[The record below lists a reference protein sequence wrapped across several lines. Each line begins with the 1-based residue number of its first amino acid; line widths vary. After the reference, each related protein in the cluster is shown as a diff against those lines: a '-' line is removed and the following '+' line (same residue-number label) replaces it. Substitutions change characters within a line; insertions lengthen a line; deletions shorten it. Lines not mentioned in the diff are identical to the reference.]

1 MIKMRK
7 LFLKISMLL
16 FVLGMSTNVAW
27 GSMDGMAP
35 YYVAELTAK
44 VSSTG
49 GGKVYVAKDQNPPAE
64 EEAYATTNTQHG
76 GRPAYMPGVAM
87 AQVPFVAW
95 QTASDGYY
103 FVGWSYSDNGFDL
116 GKFNPEYP
124 QTEEY
129 SVYANLYDVSSEKSK
144 FKVTDNGDGDETNDA
159 PVLDENGE
167 YQYIIYNPAKYT
179 LYATFEPV
187 RISKYSLS
195 GDNTNDFNNG
205 TNKWESTQEIEYTFS
220 GEEIDEGDFKSLAFE
235 PEAAGWTVSG
245 LTVDPEKKTGTAIVT
260 FSTESNE
267 FTEYSAKL
275 RLTTKADITMDV
287 LLSARTRVVTGE
299 EKDFALYDGKDYK
312 EDVNFADLATKIS
325 EHSCT
330 KPLIKLNKDYIS
342 ALTISQDLSL
352 DLCGHNLTSLS
363 VSEGATVTLVSSP
376 YGGSITGN
384 VTNSGTLTL
393 MGNEIGGAV
402 TNNGTLYQNGA
413 TIHGAVTNNGTMTT
427 TDGIH
432 LATLTSNGTL
442 TINGGVFT
450 PATGIAIDVTGGT
463 ADIKKGTINGQT
475 FGIQSAG
482 TTTIEK
488 LAVISGVTE
497 KALKRTG
504 GVLTV
509 NCGKFTD
516 PDKLADGAITFKSAY
531 FLNETGKEDGKVHG
545 KKLWRNTSGAEYRDG
560 YKFFAGDYS
569 EAKKAGVSVCHIG
582 GTSYSSLEAALD
594 YANNAP
600 DKEHKAIII
609 MDNDYALP
617 AGYYTLPAN
626 AVLIVPK
633 DNDQGNENKTVERV
647 TMADDDNSNWLK
659 PERFRTLTL
668 LAGVT
673 LDVYGTIEVTG
684 SQFSTNAAYTSAVY
698 GPYGCIQMNEGS
710 KMNLQN
716 GSELRAWG
724 YITGDIDYQDNDHNV
739 PMGEID
745 ARRGATV
752 REQFQMGD
760 WKGAVFSGLGLIGM
774 GSAPAVFPLTT
785 YFIQNIEVPVK
796 YHPGSK
802 LSTTASVAASKSE
815 HNLMETALNILQT
828 NYLTMSANDIQIIGV
843 TGDIAMFLM
852 EEAADADN
860 TWVRKW
866 YDASK
871 DQQVYEINSGAHIGN
886 LVIPLVSSP
895 MFSGFDSRF
904 PDQLN
909 MNSGQYELPIT
920 HNFKL
925 HLLSGTMDFT
935 QSTELLPGAELEID
949 KEARVYITKTEGVN
963 SGALYVYDADNWGNY
978 AGGVP
983 ARHVKYSPV
992 FEGYNEAAEPDV
1004 RDIEEKENL
1013 QDASI
1018 FVHGTFDI
1026 TDGGCVYTSAG
1037 GANIHSTN
1045 EDAGTFTF
1053 SAKNIYK
1060 TVEIV
1065 DDEEQEVEHP
1075 TVQLKQVSTSDGGGV
1090 QEQTFSPAVLQN
1102 GDGSDPKETA
1112 EIEAGQAILY
1122 MNDRWQSAPNL
1133 IHFDCYTAEVVWDT
1147 YREEITKLALV
1158 SAPDNIAEYMVGS
1171 QIAAQMFGDTP
1182 TPEFYEQ
1189 AKKTHYYDEACQCYY
1204 DETFAFLKTSQIDPY
1219 IANAKTE
1226 GYDLGKAVQAIYIK
1240 PQEWLEIT
1248 GKAALPLDAETIAG
1262 FGVLYETDPNNA
1274 VNSYMDYISGL
1285 ANTPMLI
1292 GNDDHTFSDADGA
1305 GRLFILV
1312 TGKNGDECQWWEVEK
1327 KDNLYHCIHPE
1338 NDTYYFWDP
1347 DRVIYEGTDDEEN
1360 LPGWAEKKFT
1370 ITWKDKKWG
1379 TEDET
1384 QDSILATYKVP
1395 YGTMADWNS
1404 SSPVREPN
1412 DDYTYTFTG
1421 WTPALAEVTSDITYT
1436 ATYQENPIK
1445 YTIIFKNDGG
1455 TEIERHLLARNEF
1468 PVCEDLPTRTGFI
1481 LQWEPQLAAVTGD
1494 QTYKATWIPDA
1505 PESYAITFYDHNGTM
1520 LKPLEGEDPYM
1531 VAVDDT
1537 PEAPEEDPTGKE
1549 QSIEYNYV
1557 FDHWSPAIEPV
1568 SATGPKVYT
1577 AVYRQEPRKYT
1588 ISFYDETGETKI
1600 GEQILAYGETP
1611 TAPEV
1616 TKKEPEPGMRYTYVW
1631 QNMDD
1636 ASKNIE
1642 TVTGNANYKP
1652 VFDGEPMVFSITLK
1666 SNPSGA
1672 CTFTGAGSYKYNKEV
1687 EISLNVKDEDYSF
1700 TGWSDGVATA
1710 TRTMTVTKDT
1720 VLVANFNYEAGVT
1733 IYWKNEDGSED
1744 LVDPVKQK
1752 IGASTTYLGEI
1763 PTKPA
1768 TAQYTY
1774 TFYGWST
1781 APNGEGEY
1789 KNGMTPKAAVGGAT
1803 YYAYFTKTLNQYTV
1817 TLRNAIPGAC
1827 EFRGAGVRT
1836 YGTTVN
1842 IVATPNGDYE
1852 FVKWQETGSTVA
1864 DFDLVVTGD
1873 ITLTAIVKE
1882 KEKPAPDDLKLGLYA
1897 DPVTIEPNTSYT
1909 DLVIT
1914 SNGIDASSQIINAD
1928 NITLYG
1934 KADFVLKQDMIAGEW
1949 YSVAVPWRVEANGGV
1964 YLGGSSTPAVLGKDF
1979 EICYY
1984 DGAIRAAQGKVDAC
1998 WVYMKNQSDQI
2009 LKPGRAYMFFI
2020 KHGSLSQ
2027 VVFRKQALQ
2036 PLLTD
2041 EVSIQAFVSEA
2052 DEHGGWN
2059 GIANPSLYHAKLSN
2073 VASGDYYVQFYNT
2086 SFDHTQLKNISLVV
2100 GMPVYIQAAKALSL
2114 AATYSPIVAPA
2125 PARRVNKTAAKTTYD
2140 VQILASGAA
2149 KYADHITV
2157 QLDEDKEEDTY
2168 VIGKDLS
2175 KFGISAKVAQMWIN
2189 RYDSKLCVNTLAPEE
2204 EAVTYPLGIYSPKA
2218 GEYTIA
2224 IGSETNTEDYALYL
2238 TYDGKAIWNL
2248 SEGAYTATLQ
2258 KGTES
2263 HYGLRISA
2271 RAPQV
2276 ATGVD
2281 EALVDGKDATATKVL
2296 INNKVFIIRGEK
2308 VYNVDGQLVK

>member
-1 MIKMRK
+1 MCMKK
-7 LFLKISMLL
+7 LVVRFLMLL
-16 FVLGMSTNVAW
+16 FVLGMSTNAAW

-49 GGKVYVAKDQNPPAE
+49 GGKVYVAKDQNQPAK
-64 EEAYATTNTQHG
+64 EAYAPTSTQYG
-76 GRPAYMPGVAM
+76 GRPMYMPGVAIS
-87 AQVPFVAW
+87 QVPFVAW

-103 FVGWSYSDNGFDL
+103 FVGWSFSDNGFDL
-116 GKFNPEYP
+116 GKFNPGYP
-124 QTEEY
+124 QTEAY
-129 SVYANLYDVSSEKSK
+129 GAYANLYDVSSEKST
-144 FKVTDNGDGDETNDA
+144 FKVIDDGDGDETNDQ
-159 PVLDENGE
+159 PDLDENGE
-167 YQYIIYNPAKYT
+167 YQYITYNPARYT

-299 EKDFALYDGKDYK
+299 ETDFALYDGKVYK
-312 EDVNFADLATKIS
+312 EDVNFDNLAAKIS
-325 EHSCT
+325 EYACA
-330 KPLIKLNKDYIS
+330 KPLIKLNKDYEG
-342 ALTISQDLSL
+342 ALNVSQNLSL
-352 DLCGHNLTSLS
+352 DLCGRNLASLT
-363 VSEGATVTLVSSP
+363 VEEGVIVTMVNSS
-376 YGGSITGN
+376 YGGAISRN
-384 VTNSGTLTL
+384 VTNNGTLTL

-509 NCGKFTD
+509 NCGKFTA
-516 PDKLADGAITFKSAY
+516 PDNLASGTITFKSAY
-531 FLNETGKEDGKVHG
+531 FLNETGKEDGKVNG
-545 KKLWRNTSGAEYRDG
+545 KKLWRNTSGAEYRNG

-600 DKEHKAIII
+600 DPEAKLIII
-609 MDNDYALP
+609 MDNDYSLP

-647 TMADDDNSNWLK
+647 TMADDENSNWLK

-724 YITGDIDYQDNDHNV
+724 YVTGDVEHKAADGSV
-739 PMGEID
+739 PTGEID
-745 ARRGATV
+745 ARRGAMV

-760 WKGAVFSGLGLIGM
+760 WKGAVFSGLGLLG
-774 GSAPAVFPLTT
+774 GGAVPEVFPLTT
-785 YFIQNIEVPVK
+785 YFIQNIEAPVK

-843 TGDIAMFLM
+843 TGDVAMFLM
-852 EEAADADN
+852 EAAADAEN

-895 MFSGFDSRF
+895 MFKSFNPRF

-949 KEARVYITKTEGVN
+949 KEARVYITKTEGIN
-963 SGALYVYDADNWGNY
+963 SGALYVYDADDWGDY

-983 ARHVKYSPV
+983 ARHVKY
-992 FEGYNEAAEPDV
+992 AAAFDGEPMA
-1004 RDIEEKENL
+1004 RDITNL
-1013 QDASI
+1013 EDATI
-1018 FVHGTFDI
+1018 LVHGTFDI
-1026 TDGGCVYTSAG
+1026 TEGGYVYTSDG
-1037 GANIHSTN
+1037 EANIYSTN

-1053 SAKNIYK
+1053 SANNTTETKN
-1060 TVEIV
+1060 V
-1065 DDEEQEVEHP
+1065 
-1075 TVQLKQVSTSDGGGV
+1075 KQVTNDRPTNSDV
-1090 QEQTFSPAVLQN
+1090 ESQTFSPAKLRN
-1102 GDGSDPKETA
+1102 KDGSTKETSGMLA
-1112 EIEAGQAILY
+1112 NHTTIY
-1122 MNDRWQSAPNL
+1122 MNDAWTSEE
-1133 IHFDCYTAEVVWDT
+1133 IFYFDCYAATVDMAL
-1147 YREEITKLALV
+1147 YAQLV
-1158 SAPDNIAEYMVGS
+1158 SQYGNSD
-1171 QIAAQMFGDTP
+1171 
-1182 TPEFYEQ
+1182 PEKLGESV
-1189 AKKTHYYDEACQCYY
+1189 TH
-1204 DETFAFLKTSQIDPY
+1204 
-1219 IANAKTE
+1219 
-1226 GYDLGKAVQAIYIK
+1226 IYIK
-1240 PQEWLEIT
+1240 PQEWVEIV
-1248 GKAALPLDAETIAG
+1248 GKPSFTYDDNPYNPYLV
-1262 FGVLYETDPNNA
+1262 GVE
-1274 VNSYMDYISGL
+1274 
-1285 ANTPMLI
+1285 
-1292 GNDDHTFSDADGA
+1292 GNDDYTFSDADGA
-1305 GRLFILV
+1305 GRRFILV
-1312 TGKNGDECQWWEVEK
+1312 TGKNGDECQWWEVEP
-1327 KDNLYHCIHPE
+1327 KDNLFHCIHPE

-1347 DRVIYEGTDDEEN
+1347 DRVIYEGTDDEEP

-1384 QDSILATYKVP
+1384 QDSILAIYKVP

-1404 SSPVREPN
+1404 SNPVREPN

-1421 WTPALAEVTSDITYT
+1421 WTPALAAVTSDVTYT

-1445 YTIIFKNDGG
+1445 YTITFINDGG
-1455 TEIERHLLARNEF
+1455 EEIERHLLARNEF
-1468 PVCEDLPTRTGFI
+1468 PVCENLPTRTGFI
-1481 LQWEPQLAAVTGD
+1481 LQWEPQLAAVTGN
-1494 QTYKATWIPDA
+1494 QTYTATWIPDA
-1505 PESYAITFYDHNGTM
+1505 PESYAITFYDHDGTK
-1520 LKPLEGEDPYM
+1520 LKPTDENPYM
-1531 VAVDDT
+1531 VDVDDT
-1537 PEAPEEDPTGKE
+1537 PEAPSNPSGKL
-1549 QSIEYNYV
+1549 STIEYDYV

-1588 ISFYDETGETKI
+1588 ISFYDETGEIKI

-1611 TAPEV
+1611 VAPEV
-1616 TKKEPEPGMRYTYVW
+1616 TKKEPEPGRRYTYVW

-1672 CTFTGAGSYKYNKEV
+1672 CTFTGAGSYKYNEEV
-1687 EISLNVKDEDYSF
+1687 EISLNVKDEDYRF

-1710 TRTMTVTKDT
+1710 TRTMVVTKDT

-1733 IYWKNEDGSED
+1733 INWKNEDGSKD

-1752 IGASTTYLGEI
+1752 VGASTTYLGEI
-1763 PTKPA
+1763 PTKEA
-1768 TAQYTY
+1768 DAEFTY

-1781 APNGEGEY
+1781 APNGEGDKY
-1789 KNGMTPKAAVGGAT
+1789 KNGMTPKAADGGAT

-1827 EFRGAGVRT
+1827 EFRGSGVRD

-1864 DFDLVVTGD
+1864 DFNLVVTGD

-1882 KEKPAPDDLKLGLYA
+1882 KEKPAPGDLELDMNA
-1897 DPVTIEPNTSYT
+1897 TETVSPATNYT
-1909 DLVIT
+1909 DVVIT
-1914 SNGIDASSQIINAD
+1914 SNGISASSQIINAN

-1934 KADFVLKQDMIAGEW
+1934 NADFVLSKDFAKRTW
-1949 YSVAVPWRVEANGGV
+1949 YCVAVPWRVEANGGI
-1964 YLGGSSTPAVLGKDF
+1964 YIGDSSTPAVLGTDID
-1979 EICYY
+1979 ICYY
-1984 DGAIRAAQGKVDAC
+1984 DGAVRAAQGKVSAC
-1998 WVYMKNQSDQI
+1998 WVYLKNQGAAQQI
-2009 LKPGRAYMFFI
+2009 LQPGRAYMI
-2020 KHGSLSQ
+2020 ALLKTPANALT
-2027 VVFRKQALQ
+2027 FRKKALE
-2036 PLLTD
+2036 PILTTGTSVQQYNATTG
-2041 EVSIQAFVSEA
+2041 EVT
-2052 DEHGGWN
+2052 DGGWN
-2059 GIANPSLYHAKLSN
+2059 AIANPALFHA
-2073 VASGDYYVQFYNT
+2073 YVNAGSTDAKAQRYN
-2086 SFDHTQLKNISLVV
+2086 SAEDSYKWFDLDKHKLVV
-2100 GMPVYIQAAKALSL
+2100 GEPIYVQAPAAKS
-2114 AATYSPIVAPA
+2114 IV
-2125 PARRVNKTAAKTTYD
+2125 VDNTAADYNAAAAPVRRAKAQTTATRFD
-2140 VQILASGAA
+2140 VEITPAGATA
-2149 KYADHITV
+2149 YADHLSIT
-2157 QLDEDKEEDTY
+2157 LNEDKEEDRY
-2168 VIGKDLS
+2168 IIGQDLV
-2175 KFGISAKVAQMWIN
+2175 KFGVSGKVAQMWID
-2189 RYDSKLCVNTLAPEE
+2189 RYDAKLCVNAVAPEDD
-2204 EAVTYPLGIYSPKA
+2204 ATSFPMSLFAPKA
-2218 GEYTIA
+2218 GVYTIA
-2224 IGSETNTEDYALYL
+2224 IDREVATEDYNLYL
-2238 TYDGKAIWNL
+2238 TYNGQAIWNL
-2248 SEGAYTATLQ
+2248 SDGAYTLNLN
-2258 KGTES
+2258 KGTDAN
-2263 HYGLRISA
+2263 YGLRISLK
-2271 RAPQV
+2271 APQV
-2276 ATGVD
+2276 TTGVD
-2281 EALVDGKDATATKVL
+2281 EAIVDAQGETRKVL
-2296 INNKVFIIRGEK
+2296 INNQVFIIRGNK
-2308 VYNVDGQLVK
+2308 VYSMDGQLVK

>member
-16 FVLGMSTNVAW
+16 FVLGMSTNAVW

-49 GGKVYVAKDQNPPAE
+49 GGKVYVAKDQNPPTE
-64 EEAYATTNTQHG
+64 EEAYATTSTQHG

-124 QTEEY
+124 QTEAY
-129 SVYANLYDVSSEKSK
+129 GVYANLYDVSSEKST
-144 FKVTDNGDGDETNDA
+144 FKVIDNDGDGDETNDE
-159 PVLDENGE
+159 PDLDENGE
-167 YQYIIYNPAKYT
+167 YQYITYNPARYT

-235 PEAAGWTVSG
+235 PEAAGWTVSE
-245 LTVDPEKKTGTAIVT
+245 LTVDPKKKTGTATVT
-260 FSTESNE
+260 FSTLDDQAQ
-267 FTEYSAKL
+267 EYSAKL
-275 RLTTKADITMDV
+275 RLTTKAGITMDI
-287 LLSARTRVVTGE
+287 LLSARTRAASTGE
-299 EKDFALYDGKDYK
+299 EKDFALYDGKTDK
-312 EDVNFADLATKIS
+312 GDVNLDDEDFASKIS
-325 EHSCT
+325 SCV
-330 KPLIKLNKDYIS
+330 KPLIKLNKDYSS
-342 ALTISQDLSL
+342 ALTISQNLSL

-376 YGGSITGN
+376 YGGSITEN
-384 VTNSGTLTL
+384 VTNNGTLTL

-488 LAVISGVTE
+488 LAVISGGT
-497 KALKRTG
+497 KALNCTAG
-504 GVLTV
+504 TLTV

-516 PDKLADGAITFKSAY
+516 PANLASGTITFKSAY
-531 FLNETGKEDGKVHG
+531 FLTKEGEEDEVRG
-545 KKLWRNTSGAEYRDG
+545 KKLWRNTSGAESRDG

-569 EAKKAGVSVCHIG
+569 EAKKVGVSVCHIG
-582 GTSYSSLEAALD
+582 GTSYSSLEGALD

-600 DKEHKAIII
+600 DKEHKVIII
-609 MDNDYALP
+609 MDNDYNLP

-633 DNDQGNENKTVERV
+633 NNNQGNETKTVERV
-647 TMADDDNSNWLK
+647 TMADDDNSNWQD

-668 LAGVT
+668 LAGVN
-673 LDVYGTIEVTG
+673 LDVYGTIEVGG
-684 SQFSTNAAYTSAVY
+684 SQYSTNAAYTSAVY

-724 YITGDIDYQDNDHNV
+724 YVTGDVEHKAADGSV
-739 PMGEID
+739 PTGEID
-745 ARRGATV
+745 ARRGAMV

-760 WKGAVFSGLGLIGM
+760 WKGAYFSGLGLLG
-774 GSAPAVFPLTT
+774 GGAVPEVFPLTT
-785 YFIQNIEVPVK
+785 YFIQNIEAPVK
-796 YHPGSK
+796 YHPGAK
-802 LSTTASVAASKSE
+802 LSTTASVAASKTE
-815 HNLMETALNILQT
+815 HNLLNLALSSIGAD
-828 NYLTMSANDIQIIGV
+828 YLTMSANDIQIIGV
-843 TGDIAMFLM
+843 DGDIAMFLM
-852 EEAADADN
+852 GSADDADN

-895 MFSGFDSRF
+895 MFKNLNSRF
-904 PDQLN
+904 PEKLT
-909 MNSGQYELPIT
+909 MNSGQYDLPIT
-920 HNFKL
+920 NNFKL

-935 QSTELLPGAELEID
+935 QSTELLPGAEVEID
-949 KEARVYITKTEGVN
+949 KEAKVWVTPTEGVN
-963 SGALYVYDADNWGNY
+963 SGALYVYDADDWGTY

-983 ARHVKYSPV
+983 ARHVKY
-992 FEGYNEAAEPDV
+992 AAAFDGEPMV
-1004 RDIEEKENL
+1004 RNITNL
-1013 QDASI
+1013 DDATI
-1018 FVHGTFDI
+1018 LVHGTFNI
-1026 TDGGCVYTSAG
+1026 TDGGYVYTSDG
-1037 GANIHSTN
+1037 RANIYSTN

-1053 SAKNIYK
+1053 SANNTTEKKN
-1060 TVEIV
+1060 V
-1065 DDEEQEVEHP
+1065 
-1075 TVQLKQVSTSDGGGV
+1075 KQVTNDRPTNSDV
-1090 QEQTFSPAVLQN
+1090 EQQTFSPAKLRN
-1102 GDGSDPKETA
+1102 KDNTFKETSGRYA
-1112 EIEAGQAILY
+1112 NQTMLY
-1122 MNDRWQSAPNL
+1122 MDDKWLGDEQML
-1133 IHFDCYTAEVVWDT
+1133 IYLDCFTAEANMVK
-1147 YREEITKLALV
+1147 YMQAL
-1158 SAPDNIAEYMVGS
+1158 NG
-1171 QIAAQMFGDTP
+1171 QG
-1182 TPEFYEQ
+1182 
-1189 AKKTHYYDEACQCYY
+1189 
-1204 DETFAFLKTSQIDPY
+1204 AFED
-1219 IANAKTE
+1219 
-1226 GYDLGKAVQAIYIK
+1226 AVEKIYIK
-1240 PQEWLEIT
+1240 PQEYVEIAYNSLT
-1248 GKAALPLDAETIAG
+1248 VDAQNMSVEVT
-1262 FGVLYETDPNNA
+1262 
-1274 VNSYMDYISGL
+1274 
-1285 ANTPMLI
+1285 

-1312 TGKNGDECQWWEVEK
+1312 TGKNGDECQWWEVEP
-1327 KDNLYHCIHPE
+1327 KDNLFHCIHPE
-1338 NDTYYFWDP
+1338 NDTYYYWDP
-1347 DRVIYEGTDDEEN
+1347 DRVIYEGTDDRDTV
-1360 LPGWAEKKFT
+1360 PGWAEKKFT

-1379 TEDET
+1379 TEDEA
-1384 QDSILATYKVP
+1384 QDSILAIYKVP

-1404 SSPVREPN
+1404 SNPVREPN

-1421 WTPALAEVTSDITYT
+1421 WTPELGKVTSDVTYT

-1468 PVCEDLPTRTGFI
+1468 PVCENLPTRTGFI

-1494 QTYKATWIPDA
+1494 QTYTATWIPEA

-1537 PEAPEEDPTGKE
+1537 PEAPSNPSGKL
-1549 QSIEYNYV
+1549 STIEYDYV

-1588 ISFYDETGETKI
+1588 ISFYDETGATKI

-1611 TAPEV
+1611 VAPEV

-1642 TVTGNANYKP
+1642 TVTGDANYKP
-1652 VFDGEPMVFSITLK
+1652 VFDGERMIFSITLK

-1672 CTFTGAGSYKYNKEV
+1672 CTFTGAGSYKYNEEV

-1700 TGWSDGVATA
+1700 TGWSDGVTTA
-1710 TRTMTVTKDT
+1710 IRTMVVTKDT

-1733 IYWKNEDGSED
+1733 INWKNEDGSED

-1752 IGASTTYLGEI
+1752 VGASTTYLGEI

-1774 TFYGWST
+1774 TFYGWT
-1781 APNGEGEY
+1781 TRDNDGNILNTY
-1789 KNGMTPKAAVGGAT
+1789 KNGMTPKAADGGAT
-1803 YYAYFTKTLNQYTV
+1803 YYAYFTETLNQYTV

-1827 EFRGAGVRT
+1827 EFRGAGVRD

-1852 FVKWQETGSTVA
+1852 FVKWQETGRTVA

-1882 KEKPAPDDLKLGLYA
+1882 KEKPAPGDLELGINA
-1897 DPVTIEPNTSYT
+1897 TETVSSATNYT
-1909 DLVIT
+1909 DVVIT
-1914 SNGIDASSQIINAD
+1914 SDGISASSQIINAND
-1928 NITLYG
+1928 ITLYG
-1934 KADFVLKQDMIAGEW
+1934 NADFVLDQAMTAGVW
-1949 YSVAVPWRVEANGGV
+1949 YSVAVPWRVEGNGGIF
-1964 YLGGSSTPAVLGKDF
+1964 LGGSSTPAVLGKDI
-1979 EICYY
+1979 EIISY
-1984 DGAIRAAQGKVDAC
+1984 DGAVRAAQGKVDAC
-1998 WVYMKNQSDQI
+1998 WVWMKRSENQI
-2009 LKPGRAYMFFI
+2009 LEPGRAYMFLI
-2020 KHGSLSQ
+2020 RHGAVSS
-2027 VVFRKQALQ
+2027 VTFRKKALE
-2036 PLLTD
+2036 PILTTGTSVQQYSSQTGD
-2041 EVSIQAFVSEA
+2041 EKDAN
-2052 DEHGGWN
+2052 WN
-2059 GIANPSLYHAKLSN
+2059 AIANPSLFHAYINAGANDSEYGIN
-2073 VASGDYYVQFYNT
+2073 SGQVYDAEHECYTAYDMGNY
-2086 SFDHTQLKNISLVV
+2086 KLVV
-2100 GMPVYIQAAKALSL
+2100 GQPIYVQAA
-2114 AATYSPIVAPA
+2114 AAKSIVANPSSYAAA
-2125 PARRVNKTAAKTTYD
+2125 PARRANA
-2140 VQILASGAA
+2140 QIRPTNFELSLSANGTSLAD
-2149 KYADHITV
+2149 KLTV
-2157 QLDEDKEEDTY
+2157 RLNENKEENAY
-2168 VIGKDLS
+2168 VIGQDLV
-2175 KFGISAKVAQMWIN
+2175 KFGVSTKVAQMWID
-2189 RYDSKLCVNTLAPEE
+2189 RYNAKLCVNTVAPESE
-2204 EAVTYPLGIYSPKA
+2204 TTSFPLGIYSPKA
-2218 GEYTIA
+2218 GNYTIA
-2224 IGSETNTEDYALYL
+2224 IEHAAEADDYALYL
-2238 TYDGKAIWNL
+2238 TKNGEAIANL
-2248 SEGAYTATLQ
+2248 SDGAYTLDLQ
-2258 KGTES
+2258 KGTS
-2263 HYGLRISA
+2263 NIYGLRIGA
-2271 RAPQV
+2271 RVPQV
-2276 ATGVD
+2276 ATDLDAAIVD
-2281 EALVDGKDATATKVL
+2281 TDGKTTKVL
-2296 INNKVFIIRGEK
+2296 YHGQVFIIRGEK
-2308 VYNVDGQLVK
+2308 IYTVDGQLVK